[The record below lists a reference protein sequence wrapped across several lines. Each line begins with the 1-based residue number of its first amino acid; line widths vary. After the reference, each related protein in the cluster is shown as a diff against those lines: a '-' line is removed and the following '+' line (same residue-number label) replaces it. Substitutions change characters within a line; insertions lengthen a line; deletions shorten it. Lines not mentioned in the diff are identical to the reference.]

1 MGRYISN
8 NDVKIRLLGKVTFTS
23 DNSDENNFQETLL
36 TEFVAQ
42 AEAQVEIDLSPR
54 YQAPFQAVNGA
65 IWNQKNIPFG
75 EYNTIRNLCQ
85 LQAVI
90 RVLEVDF
97 GRGTV
102 VGADKYVEK
111 IEKRYQSIVSD
122 KLLAKKKL
130 GTMETQQWSFPP
142 LQLMLN
148 YMNRK
153 ADNGYMG
160 QILNTTQVVPQYPQF
175 QLNDPQESYWN
186 GIFDDPNI
194 SPTGNQG
201 GGLPGS
207 GGGQG

>member
-8 NDVKIRLLGKVTFTS
+8 SDVKSRLLGKVKFTT
-23 DNSDENNFQETLL
+23 DNTDENNFQDALL
-36 TEFVAQ
+36 TEYVAQ

-54 YQAPFQAVNGA
+54 YAAPFQSKSGA
-65 IWNQKNIPFG
+65 NWSQKNIPFA
-75 EYNTIRNLCQ
+75 EYNIVRNLCQ

-90 RVLEVDF
+90 RVLETDF

-111 IEKRYQSIVSD
+111 IEKRYTSIITE

-130 GTMETQQWSFPP
+130 GTMETQQWQFPP
-142 LQLMLN
+142 LQLNLN
-148 YMNRK
+148 YMNKR
-153 ADNGYMG
+153 ADDGYMG
-160 QILNTTQVVPQYPQF
+160 QILNTTQVQPQYPQF
-175 QLNDPQESYWN
+175 QLNDPSESYWN
-186 GIFDDPNI
+186 GIFDDPNF

-207 GGGQG
+207 GGNL